1 MSVVWGTFVH
11 ANECPKWFPM
21 PALDGLV
28 VVMPIYDESITGA
41 DMDCD
46 EIVDS
51 LDDDIDGDGVL
62 NVNDAFPTNA
72 SESVDTDGDGIGN
85 NADLDDDNDGDS
97 DADEIAA
104 GSNPLDA
111 SSTLKNTYFIITV
124 ETNNT
129 GTSSDTEFTIPAALG
144 ESYNYNVDCDND
156 GVDEATGVTGDYTC
170 SYDSAGIYT
179 IVIKDNTGI
188 REGFQRIY
196 FNNEKDK
203 EKLIGINQWGTG
215 KWTSMYGAFTGCA
228 NLNDAGGAATDK
240 PDLSGVTRLSYMF
253 YDASSF
259 NQNIGAWDTS
269 AVTDMRYM
277 FFEATAF
284 NQDIGGWDTS
294 AVTNMSY
301 MFAGGDILT
310 SSGASN
316 FNQNIGNWDT
326 SAVTDMSAMFSRATT
341 FNQNIG
347 NWNTNAVT
355 NMGWMFAGAS
365 SFNQNIGNWDTST
378 VTDMQGMF
386 FVASSFNQNIGKWD
400 TSAVIDMQNMF
411 DGASAFNQDIGAWDT
426 SAVVNMDFMFYAASA
441 FNQNI
446 GNWDTSAVTGMDF
459 MFELASAFNQNIGN
473 WDTSAVT
480 GMNLMFDRAST
491 FNQNIGNWDTSAVT
505 GMLGMFSEA
514 SAFTNQDLSGW
525 SVTNVT
531 NHGDFMS
538 GAGAGNTEPVW
549 P

>member
-85 NADLDDDNDGDS
+85 NADLDDDGDGVADTTDAFPLDANESVDTDGDGIGNNADLDDDNDGVADTSDAFPLDASESVDTDGDGIGNNADLDDDNDGDS
-97 DADEIAA
+97 DVDEIAA

-129 GTSSDTEFTIPAALG
+129 GASSDTEFTIPTYSG
-144 ESYNYNVDCDND
+144 ETYNYNVDCDND
-156 GVDEATGVTGDYTC
+156 GTDEAAGVTGDYTC
-170 SYDSAGIYT
+170 SYDSIGVYT
-179 IVIKDNTGI
+179 IAIKDNTGK
-188 REGFQRIY
+188 REGFRRIF

-203 EKLIGINQWGTG
+203 EKLIGINQWGAG
-215 KWTSMYGAFTGCA
+215 KWTSMRYAFMGCS
-228 NLNDAGGAATDK
+228 NLNDAGGAATDN
-240 PDLSGVTRLSYMF
+240 PDLSGVIDMSYMF
-253 YDASSF
+253 LDATSF
-259 NQNIGAWDTS
+259 NQKI
-269 AVTDMRYM
+269 
-277 FFEATAF
+277 EA
-284 NQDIGGWDTS
+284 WDTS

-301 MFAGGDILT
+301 I
-310 SSGASN
+310 
-316 FNQNIGNWDT
+316 
-326 SAVTDMSAMFSRATT
+326 
-341 FNQNIG
+341 
-347 NWNTNAVT
+347 
-355 NMGWMFAGAS
+355 
-365 SFNQNIGNWDTST
+365 
-378 VTDMQGMF
+378 
-386 FVASSFNQNIGKWD
+386 FV
-400 TSAVIDMQNMF
+400 
-411 DGASAFNQDIGAWDT
+411 GASAFNQDIGAWDT
-426 SAVVNMDFMFYAASA
+426 SAVRYTMGMFFEATA

-446 GNWDTSAVTGMDF
+446 GAWDTSAVRDMSGMFYKASAFNQDIGSWDTSAVIYMGGMFEYAIAFNQNIGSWDTSAVRNMSAMFDNATNFNQDIGSWETSAVTDMRHMFYDASNFNQDIRGWDTSAVTDMRY
-459 MFELASAFNQNIGN
+459 MFFRA
-473 WDTSAVT
+473 TS
-480 GMNLMFDRAST
+480 
-491 FNQNIGNWDTSAVT
+491 
-505 GMLGMFSEA
+505 
-514 SAFTNQDLSGW
+514 FTNQDLSDW

-531 NHGDFMS
+531 KHDHFMS